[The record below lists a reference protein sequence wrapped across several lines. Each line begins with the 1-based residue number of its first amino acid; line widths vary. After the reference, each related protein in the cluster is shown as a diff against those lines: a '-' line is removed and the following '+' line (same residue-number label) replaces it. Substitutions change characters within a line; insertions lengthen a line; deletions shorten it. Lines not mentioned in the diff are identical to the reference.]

1 MIFQVLLSLC
11 LRLTSA
17 NAVTVYGQIPL
28 GQMSIAAADP
38 HATSPPIRNIPAY
51 DETILNP
58 PALPTER
65 APTQFTLNLQAT
77 NGTVPGLSIPQRG
90 TFYGFSIE
98 MSVITQLREH
108 LAEFLVQA

>member
-1 MIFQVLLSLC
+1 MILAVLLTLC
-11 LRLTSA
+11 LLTSA

-28 GQMSIAAADP
+28 GQTRTAAANP
-38 HATSPPIRNIPAY
+38 YATGPPVKNIPAY

-58 PALPTER
+58 PELPAER
-65 APTQFTLNLQAT
+65 APTQFTLSLQAV
-77 NGTVPGLSIPQRG
+77 NGTVPGLSIPQSG

-108 LAEFLVQA
+108 LAWLLIYA